1 MLALKPFQEAAVS
14 KLKNEF
20 LSLWKLPNQNI
31 PLVFKSPTG
40 SGKTIM
46 VAQFLRDIVS
56 DPRFDG
62 NDVAFVW
69 FSFSED
75 SYEQSKEKLFEY
87 YGGASELD
95 LLDLN
100 DLSRG
105 KLNKNNVFFINWQ
118 KIKGKTKDSRKL
130 RRENE
135 QGLTFDNLINET
147 HEDGRKIVVIIDE
160 EHIGSDTELALEV
173 VDGLIKPKITLRISA
188 TPKYIPTRADIAGFV
203 EVKRDEVVEAGLIK
217 EKIIFQT
224 EEDLGQKALK
234 KLDQDDMLL
243 ELAYNKRKELIALY
257 KEIGAEVNPLVLI
270 QLPNDDQAT
279 TETNNGT
286 TKQAIVLEYL
296 KHKGVKE
303 AEIAVW
309 LSKEKENLEDLEK
322 NNSPVSFLLFKQAA
336 ATGWDCPRASVLVMY
351 REIKN
356 PTFAIQTA
364 GRILRMPFGS
374 HFAHPELNLGYLYTN
389 YKRNEVLAEYAKSSS
404 ENRPAINGSYRK
416 KTVKPIKLESVFM
429 TRADYNDLGASF
441 QDTFKKVADKELN
454 LKSIDLKPKVM
465 NSLIVGVEIDDYDN
479 FTKELFEDGGSHDQE
494 MSRHDLERLYN
505 LLCFKIIAKQIDE
518 NRKFAPER
526 SWGKLKTALNIW
538 LMKKLGASRID
549 AYKIIV
555 SDLVSSASAL
565 APIIGDA
572 LLAYR
577 PIREQ
582 EVNKKAARTKRVEHI
597 EIPRDALFFTDQY
610 ESLSVKKSAMEP
622 FWIEKGMFGA
632 VNEKSFIDFLES
644 PKNKD
649 VVWWYK
655 NGNSGSEYFSIS
667 YRNPDDNREK
677 LFYPDWIVQTK
688 DTVYILDTKAG
699 ITAESNDTRYK
710 AEALQAWLKGK
721 KGFGGG
727 IVVQDGPNGW
737 KINRNAKYSF
747 DSSMKGWEVF
757 EMK

>member
-1 MLALKPFQEAAVS
+1 MFALKPFQETAVS
-14 KLKNEF
+14 SLKNEF

-46 VAQFLRDIVS
+46 LAQFLRDIVS
-56 DPRFDG
+56 DPRFEG

-75 SYEQSKEKLFEY
+75 SYEQSKKKLFEF

-95 LLDLN
+95 LIDLN

-160 EHIGSDTELALEV
+160 EHIGADTDLALEV
-173 VDGLIKPKITLRISA
+173 VDGLIKPKITIRVSA
-188 TPKYIPTRADIAGFV
+188 TPKYIPTRADTAGYI
-203 EVKRDEVVEAGLIK
+203 EVQRNEVVEAGLIK
-217 EKIIFQT
+217 EKIVFQT
-224 EEDLGQKALK
+224 EEDLGGKVVK
-234 KLDQDDMLL
+234 KLDQDEMLL
-243 ELAYNKRKELIALY
+243 ELAYNKRQELVELY
-257 KEIGAEVNPLVLI
+257 KNIGAEVNPLVLI

-279 TETNNGT
+279 KETVGT

-296 KHKGVKE
+296 KRKGVKE
-303 AEIAVW
+303 SEIAVW

-322 NNSPVSFLLFKQAA
+322 SNSPVSFLLFKQAA
-336 ATGWDCPRASVLVMY
+336 ATGWDCPRAGVLVMF

-356 PTFAIQTA
+356 PTFAIQTV
-364 GRILRMPFGS
+364 GRILRMPFGA

-389 YKRNEVLAEYAKSSS
+389 YKRNEVLAEYAKSKT

-416 KTVKPIKLESVFM
+416 KSVKPIKLESVFM
-429 TRADYNDLGASF
+429 TRADYNDLGDSF
-441 QDTFKKVADKELN
+441 QETFKKVTDKKLN
-454 LKSIDLKPKVM
+454 LKDLDLKPKVT
-465 NSLIVGVEIDDYDN
+465 NGLIVGVEIDDYDN
-479 FTKELFEDGGSHDQE
+479 FTKELFAEGESHDQE

-505 LLCFKIIAKQIDE
+505 LLCFKIIAKQTDE
-518 NRKFAPER
+518 NKKFAPER

-538 LMKKLGASRID
+538 LMKKFNASRVD

-555 SDLVSSASAL
+555 NDLLSPASAL
-565 APIIGDA
+565 APVIGDA

-582 EVNKKAARTKRVEHI
+582 EVNKKSARAKRVEHI
-597 EIPRDALFFTDQY
+597 EIPREALFFTDQY
-610 ESLSVKKSAMEP
+610 ESMPVKKSAMEP
-622 FWIEKGMFGA
+622 FWIERGMFGGI
-632 VNEKSFIDFLES
+632 NEKAFVEFLES
-644 PKNKD
+644 SKNKS

-655 NGNSGSEYFSIS
+655 NGDSGSEYFSIS
-667 YRNPDDNREK
+667 YYNPDENKEK

-699 ITAESNDTRYK
+699 ITAESNDTKYK
-710 AEALQAWLKGK
+710 AEALRAWLKGK
-721 KGFGGG
+721 KGFDGG
-727 IVVQDGPNGW
+727 IAVQDGPNGW
-737 KINRNAKYSF
+737 KINRNAKYSY

-757 EMK
+757 DLK

>member
-1 MLALKPFQEAAVS
+1 MLALKPFQEVAVS

-40 SGKTIM
+40 SGKTII

-75 SYEQSKEKLFEY
+75 SYEQSKKKLFEY

-118 KIKGKTKDSRKL
+118 KIKGKSKDSRKL

-173 VDGLIKPKITLRISA
+173 VDGLIKPKITLRVSA
-188 TPKYIPTRADIAGFV
+188 TPKYIPTRADTAGFV
-203 EVKRDEVVEAGLIK
+203 EVKRTEVVEAGLIK

-224 EEDLGQKALK
+224 EEDLGQKTLK

-243 ELAYNKRKELIALY
+243 ELAYNKRKELVALY

-286 TKQAIVLEYL
+286 TKQSIVLEYL

-322 NNSPVSFLLFKQAA
+322 NNSLVSFLLFKQAA

-356 PTFAIQTA
+356 PTFAIQTV

-389 YKRNEVLAEYAKSSS
+389 YKRNEVLAEYAKSNS

-416 KTVKPIKLESVFM
+416 KNVEPIKLESVFM
-429 TRADYNDLGASF
+429 TRADYNDLGDSF
-441 QDTFKKVADKELN
+441 QETFKKVADKELN
-454 LKSIDLKPKVM
+454 LKSIDLRPKVM

-538 LMKKLGASRID
+538 LMKKLEASRID

-565 APIIGDA
+565 APVIGDA

-655 NGNSGSEYFSIS
+655 NGDSGSEYFSIS

-710 AEALQAWLKGK
+710 AEALQA
-721 KGFGGG
+721 
-727 IVVQDGPNGW
+727 
-737 KINRNAKYSF
+737 
-747 DSSMKGWEVF
+747 
-757 EMK
+757 